1 MRKITILGLF
11 VAISMASGTM
21 PTTEAE
27 PIPPPYRQ
35 MQDGTPIG
43 EVACTDARILMQS
56 PSGMPACV
64 FVDSIRPLEAR
75 GFVLLGEITSDA
87 FPIRGDSGYGD
98 IMEPPPTL
106 GISRLPNIGET
117 AVVEIRFTNSYDANI
132 TDTDE
137 FRSLDFH
144 TGWKVSPA
152 FEIVNASGLLY
163 DTVESRGI
171 NHTEIEPRPGY
182 SKYTAFTPLD
192 SGETIT
198 YRLLIRAVSE
208 GYGTIST
215 WGYLD
220 SEAHLHLY
228 VDDEETM
235 FAWEHRQLYPEKHVR
250 SVPARSDGPT
260 PPEPLTKEEIRE
272 LEERTAAQKKPT
284 REETVELFTD
294 YLINSGNSADW
305 AVASLLHSGIL
316 NATELRT
323 ALAGAGFTDSEIDG
337 AVADNVAKRS
347 TTSSIFSVY
356 GTITNDQIRFGVG
369 DTTKVHG
376 AQVCAWDDPDRGNF
390 VLLQCDYT
398 DRGGTYLMQNI
409 PLTDPSGSGTV
420 DLYLTVSSKGVASDV
435 LNSANGNYA
444 KAILRINDLD
454 SSIVNADYAVTST
467 DNHLQGALWITDSIS
482 DAAEHF
488 MSNYLM
494 GLPKVTVYWQDGL
507 NPVLLPGGLNKT
519 GSYYSSSTI
528 YIDGH
533 IENRIYDSSE
543 VRFTILHEYGHHIMD
558 NIYATYPSSPR
569 CSPHWVHNSSSTGCA
584 WTEGWAS
591 FTLLL
596 VDKSAK
602 HQRTSSKFYDYEVG
616 AVVNQVGR
624 VINVFDTTDNRGNPI
639 GQMVE
644 GRVTSALWDIKDDM
658 NAASDHI
665 NLVNHDTLSEDD
677 DEIVAIFRQE
687 PQNFTDFDDFWNIR
701 YGSKS
706 TLSIMKLH
714 GMDFAFET
722 PTALPQDNIRVVS
735 GATTS
740 ITLRGEDPT
749 IPNTN
754 LSFILDSSPDR
765 GNLFRG
771 TDEITDGD
779 TIPTSTPTAAVL
791 DYAANYGTSGP
802 DSFTFYVTDRRGA
815 SSTPAT
821 VSITITPVPGITFE
835 SYPESRTNMRLHF
848 NMPVSNLQ
856 ADDFTSSHGT
866 IDGISPIRS
875 STDYNLRMSGVPAN
889 TQVTITYVGES
900 FNLPGNTG
908 QLVSGTSSTSS
919 KPGDT
924 TPPTITAPPD
934 RTVEATGPRTPVNI
948 GTPDVMDDTDPNPEI
963 SNDAPPDFP
972 VGTTI
977 VTWTATD
984 SSENTATATQRIT
997 VQDTTPP
1004 DITAP
1009 DDMSFTTT
1017 ETSIVLTEAH
1027 YGTATA
1033 DDLVDPSPTITSNA
1047 TTSFDAGRTTTITWT
1062 AEDRY
1067 HNSATDTQL
1076 ITVILS
1082 SLNITAPPDVTV
1094 EATGSTMVIDIG
1106 TANATHDTDTDLTIS
1121 NDAPVSFPVGVTTTV
1136 TWKVVDS
1143 SSVTA
1148 MANQLVTVQDTTPPT
1163 FGEAPQDLSFVFD
1176 PDVPLIVNYDSPMA
1190 TDIVDDSVGISCLP
1204 ASGTAFGEGA
1214 TTVTCTATDGYSNS
1228 ADVTFDVNVRVYD
1241 TTVFSDGFEGRVHDS
1256 WDSPQ
1261 FSFWSTG
1268 YNVPV
1273 TVPGHGSSNKIAHA
1287 AGCDFA
1293 GGCVMELTDG
1303 LDLSNHTDTEFLKF
1317 YRYLDTR
1324 LDPGDYLKLEAYDGS
1339 AWAELGRWNPENSD
1353 DDGAWHLEEYDLANY
1368 TDSSGFKLRF
1378 TAVAGAGIDE
1388 FGVDDVLV
1396 YKVPEVASNG
1406 TALAITAPADV
1417 VAEATGTL
1425 TAVDIGTATATGGFG
1440 NVTISH
1446 EPQAPFPLGNTT
1458 VTWTALDSNGT
1469 SATDTQLVTVQD
1481 TTAPTV
1487 ASITRSNPAGGVT
1500 NNTSLIFAVT
1510 FSEDVTGVD
1519 VSDFAL
1525 SPNSTGGGAS
1535 ATGQFAQ
1542 TSEPALPIPDR
1553 STIRDAIT
1561 VGQSGNA
1568 TSVSVAVDVTH
1579 TYIGD
1584 LKIDII
1590 APDGTTR
1597 TLHDRTGY
1605 ETDDIDQ
1612 TYAPDFAGVSIAG
1625 DWTLRVRDGA
1635 GGDTGTLNG
1644 WTLTIGQGGAGS
1656 PVTGLT
1662 GSGSVYYA
1670 TVSAAQDGT
1679 YNLDLVPSGHGI
1691 ADAADSPLTDPN
1703 PTGAD
1708 HTYTVDTAA
1717 PTVASIERSDPAEAT
1732 TSERTL
1738 VFGVTFSED
1747 VTGVD
1752 VSDFALSPG
1761 STGGGSGSGQF
1772 AQTSEPATRIADRS
1786 TVQDAITV
1794 DRSGTATSVS
1804 VAVDISHTYIGD
1816 LVVDLI
1822 APDGTSQTLHSRT
1835 GGSANDIDRT
1845 YTPDFNGTG
1854 IAGDWTLRVRDGA
1867 GGDTGT
1873 LNGWTLT
1880 IGYGT
1885 TASPVTGLTGSGSQ
1899 YLVTVSAAQDGT
1911 YNLDL
1916 VSSGHGITDS
1926 ASNPL
1931 SSPTPTGADHTYTR
1945 TSP

>member
-1 MRKITILGLF
+1 MDKINLFLMLLFFTIMTIPASAQSVNNDNTQLSDDSFSDSIADEDAVGSVDIVNELLYASHQDITNAMINHSKNNYSVANELIFTMTYVDEQTNQLVIVLDPILLGLRLFHDAGDIEDILGTEDVDIKVSYGALTPQSHVGLPRQSQTDSWIALYNSRCSPPVDELCQALVF
-11 VAISMASGTM
+11 NLGTKNHYTLDSNNLWHPPTNTTALGSAPATQTATNPGATNPPNVFFSDTFRTLDNWTISGESDWRSDIFDEHALPTPDHSNFNKVAEADDCDTFCAIT
-21 PTTEAE
+21 TTESLDISNLDSPVLEFWRFVDNSVDGYGTGTGEYLRVEVSTNGTSWIQLDLWTEESGDDDGSWHAE
-27 PIPPPYRQ
+27 SYDLTPYKSSNFQIRFTASASSENEDVGIDDVQILTTSAVSPLPAIPNDNTPPVIDIPDDIAVQ
-35 MQDGTPIG
+35 
-43 EVACTDARILMQS
+43 EQS
-56 PSGMPACV
+56 PSQGALVYIRVTAIDSTDGPVHVACDRQTGWFAAGVHTATCSASDDAGNTSSESFTIAVESSAPERALRQLFTQQDVRGGMPILSHGLPPFFDYESLGFLVYLTGTLSIILDDGDGNKNALTASHV
-64 FVDSIRPLEAR
+64 VSPWSSFLSINKDRGHAQIGHPEIGTQVIADTNVNIPGATTDSDAVLVRVSGDGIRPFVNQIQAGDSILDVISFGGLSDMQYPTVEKSAR
-75 GFVLLGEITSDA
+75 HGVSSGGVVNYQNVTVSLSATTPALSYTLTNQAVALYLDS
-87 FPIRGDSGYGD
+87 RKGDSGGPIYINHGNGTATYLGVMGGTTCVFTLESGYTVDVTYIDDYGD
-98 IMEPPPTL
+98 HICRSSLPYGNMHTVFSPWENIVADL
-106 GISRLPNIGET
+106 G
-117 AVVEIRFTNSYDANI
+117 VEHTGTGVI
-132 TDTDE
+132 TDTPITSFTDD
-137 FRSLDFH
+137 FQGTLSSWSLDGDGDWETAAPHMAMSGQQAGNKILTSNDCDSECIISVTSKLNTLSSLTIEFDRFIDSAVDGDEGLYVQYS
-144 TGWKVSPA
+144 TDGTNWITLASYTNGNNQNTNRWEDA
-152 FEIVNASGLLY
+152 TLTLDITQNSASLRFLAESSLSSEIVE
-163 DTVESRGI
+163 V
-171 NHTEIEPRPGY
+171 
-182 SKYTAFTPLD
+182 
-192 SGETIT
+192 
-198 YRLLIRAVSE
+198 
-208 GYGTIST
+208 
-215 WGYLD
+215 
-220 SEAHLHLY
+220 
-228 VDDEETM
+228 
-235 FAWEHRQLYPEKHVR
+235 
-250 SVPARSDGPT
+250 
-260 PPEPLTKEEIRE
+260 
-272 LEERTAAQKKPT
+272 
-284 REETVELFTD
+284 
-294 YLINSGNSADW
+294 
-305 AVASLLHSGIL
+305 
-316 NATELRT
+316 
-323 ALAGAGFTDSEIDG
+323 
-337 AVADNVAKRS
+337 DNV
-347 TTSSIFSVY
+347 SIF
-356 GTITNDQIRFGVG
+356 
-369 DTTKVHG
+369 
-376 AQVCAWDDPDRGNF
+376 
-390 VLLQCDYT
+390 L
-398 DRGGTYLMQNI
+398 
-409 PLTDPSGSGTV
+409 
-420 DLYLTVSSKGVASDV
+420 
-435 LNSANGNYA
+435 
-444 KAILRINDLD
+444 
-454 SSIVNADYAVTST
+454 
-467 DNHLQGALWITDSIS
+467 
-482 DAAEHF
+482 
-488 MSNYLM
+488 
-494 GLPKVTVYWQDGL
+494 
-507 NPVLLPGGLNKT
+507 
-519 GSYYSSSTI
+519 
-528 YIDGH
+528 
-533 IENRIYDSSE
+533 
-543 VRFTILHEYGHHIMD
+543 
-558 NIYATYPSSPR
+558 
-569 CSPHWVHNSSSTGCA
+569 
-584 WTEGWAS
+584 
-591 FTLLL
+591 
-596 VDKSAK
+596 
-602 HQRTSSKFYDYEVG
+602 
-616 AVVNQVGR
+616 
-624 VINVFDTTDNRGNPI
+624 
-639 GQMVE
+639 
-644 GRVTSALWDIKDDM
+644 
-658 NAASDHI
+658 
-665 NLVNHDTLSEDD
+665 
-677 DEIVAIFRQE
+677 
-687 PQNFTDFDDFWNIR
+687 
-701 YGSKS
+701 
-706 TLSIMKLH
+706 
-714 GMDFAFET
+714 
-722 PTALPQDNIRVVS
+722 
-735 GATTS
+735 
-740 ITLRGEDPT
+740 
-749 IPNTN
+749 
-754 LSFILDSSPDR
+754 
-765 GNLFRG
+765 
-771 TDEITDGD
+771 
-779 TIPTSTPTAAVL
+779 
-791 DYAANYGTSGP
+791 
-802 DSFTFYVTDRRGA
+802 
-815 SSTPAT
+815 TPAT
-821 VSITITPVPGITFE
+821 
-835 SYPESRTNMRLHF
+835 
-848 NMPVSNLQ
+848 
-856 ADDFTSSHGT
+856 
-866 IDGISPIRS
+866 
-875 STDYNLRMSGVPAN
+875 
-889 TQVTITYVGES
+889 
-900 FNLPGNTG
+900 
-908 QLVSGTSSTSS
+908 
-919 KPGDT
+919 DT
-924 TPPTITAPPD
+924 VVPTITAPTD
-934 RTVEATGPRTPVNI
+934 KTIEATGASTPLTATQI
-948 GTPDVMDDTDPNPEI
+948 GTAIATDDEDSNPAI
-963 SNDAPPDFP
+963 TSDAPSSFN

-977 VTWTATD
+977 ITWTATD
-984 SSENTATATQRIT
+984 SSGNSATATQRVMI
-997 VQDTTPP
+997 QDTTPP
-1004 DITAP
+1004 DTNAP
-1009 DDMSFTTT
+1009 PDASFTAAGTT
-1017 ETSIVLTEAH
+1017 ISLTQDD

-1033 DDLVDPSPTITSNA
+1033 TDLVDPSPTITSNA

-1121 NDAPVSFPVGVTTTV
+1121 NDAPESFPVGVTTTV

-1214 TTVTCTATDGYSNS
+1214 TTVTCTATDDYSNS

-1542 TSEPALPIPDR
+1542 TSEPAFPIPDR

-1708 HTYTVDTAA
+1708 HTYT
-1717 PTVASIERSDPAEAT
+1717 
-1732 TSERTL
+1732 
-1738 VFGVTFSED
+1738 
-1747 VTGVD
+1747 
-1752 VSDFALSPG
+1752 
-1761 STGGGSGSGQF
+1761 
-1772 AQTSEPATRIADRS
+1772 
-1786 TVQDAITV
+1786 
-1794 DRSGTATSVS
+1794 
-1804 VAVDISHTYIGD
+1804 
-1816 LVVDLI
+1816 
-1822 APDGTSQTLHSRT
+1822 
-1835 GGSANDIDRT
+1835 
-1845 YTPDFNGTG
+1845 
-1854 IAGDWTLRVRDGA
+1854 
-1867 GGDTGT
+1867 
-1873 LNGWTLT
+1873 
-1880 IGYGT
+1880 
-1885 TASPVTGLTGSGSQ
+1885 
-1899 YLVTVSAAQDGT
+1899 
-1911 YNLDL
+1911 
-1916 VSSGHGITDS
+1916 
-1926 ASNPL
+1926 
-1931 SSPTPTGADHTYTR
+1931 R

>member
-1 MRKITILGLF
+1 M
-11 VAISMASGTM
+11 VANYKHIAVFALTVVLIASSVLIAQAQSEPAAKGDTYKFDSGFHEKVKQLQSAS
-21 PTTEAE
+21 TTFG
-27 PIPPPYRQ
+27 R
-35 MQDGTPIG
+35 
-43 EVACTDARILMQS
+43 
-56 PSGMPACV
+56 
-64 FVDSIRPLEAR
+64 
-75 GFVLLGEITSDA
+75 SDA
-87 FPIRGDSGYGD
+87 VKSQPANYTVILITNAQDDLVNDLKSEYGATNIFHSDNLSTVVTADVPINQIIPLSLHANVIKIGDG
-98 IMEPPPTL
+98 EL
-106 GISRLPNIGET
+106 NLISI
-117 AVVEIRFTNSYDANI
+117 VDYDPANATQSSI
-132 TDTDE
+132 ADAKY
-137 FRSLDFH
+137 FH
-144 TGWKVSPA
+144 S
-152 FEIVNASGLLY
+152 
-163 DTVESRGI
+163 
-171 NHTEIEPRPGY
+171 
-182 SKYTAFTPLD
+182 
-192 SGETIT
+192 
-198 YRLLIRAVSE
+198 
-208 GYGTIST
+208 
-215 WGYLD
+215 
-220 SEAHLHLY
+220 
-228 VDDEETM
+228 
-235 FAWEHRQLYPEKHVR
+235 
-250 SVPARSDGPT
+250 
-260 PPEPLTKEEIRE
+260 
-272 LEERTAAQKKPT
+272 
-284 REETVELFTD
+284 
-294 YLINSGNSADW
+294 
-305 AVASLLHSGIL
+305 LHSGIAQTGMGVNIGVIDMVAL
-316 NATELRT
+316 LDHDDLPAIRYVTCGSRMCQIATTGEGIQDTHANQVISIIAGSGNSNGEMEGMAANSHILYTSGGFASARIQALSHHLDAGTDVILIVSGLPVRCIKYAAPPTNADYPAIAYVVDEVVDRGVHVVTGVGNDGDGDLTGDFLLDVACAYNSIAVGNVDKDKDIWSSSSRGGNRASGDASFPMKPDIS
-323 ALAGAGFTDSEIDG
+323 ALGVAVAGASQGSSYVAETGTSFSSSMVASAVALLLEANDSLTPQQAKIALLLGAETREFATGTAKDYEERTNPVYNAINQYGLGVLNIQESLDAVAPENDRLVTGRFGYGTNTTSVKFDYRIYAALGDTVKLFLNYPYKPSVNSDDDVTSANSLLPAHPSLLISNFNINVTSPSGRVTQSNSTYQTTEFVIFEADITGYYDVDVQASSLVILYNDTRNFVPYSLGSSHRIEAAPFPDTTNHPPTISVTSSPSTPVSGNTVTFTAAVSDHNRGDTATVKWNVVREDIDISLDVSADGTGATFVVPYLEGTSHATFAARATATDQHQSSSNPATASVTADIVSPDTSNTILYEDFSTLSNWDKSSSSGWESVRFGG
-337 AVADNVAKRS
+337 AVPPGGVDSNRVAESGGCRTGCTI
-347 TTSSIFSVY
+347 TTSSGIDL
-356 GTITNDQIRFGVG
+356 TNYAGETLQFYRYIEESL
-369 DTTKVHG
+369 DTSDYLLVQAYDGSNWVDLDKWSGNSEYNDDMWHLEAYSL
-376 AQVCAWDDPDRGNF
+376 AQ
-390 VLLQCDYT
+390 YT
-398 DRGGTYLMQNI
+398 DAA
-409 PLTDPSGSGTV
+409 DF
-420 DLYLTVSSKGVASDV
+420 K
-435 LNSANGNYA
+435 
-444 KAILRINDLD
+444 LRFT
-454 SSIVNADYAVTST
+454 ARTSQT
-467 DNHLQGALWITDSIS
+467 
-482 DAAEHF
+482 AE
-488 MSNYLM
+488 
-494 GLPKVTVYWQDGL
+494 
-507 NPVLLPGGLNKT
+507 
-519 GSYYSSSTI
+519 
-528 YIDGH
+528 
-533 IENRIYDSSE
+533 E
-543 VRFTILHEYGHHIMD
+543 VRIDDVRI
-558 NIYATYPSSPR
+558 
-569 CSPHWVHNSSSTGCA
+569 
-584 WTEGWAS
+584 
-591 FTLLL
+591 
-596 VDKSAK
+596 
-602 HQRTSSKFYDYEVG
+602 VG
-616 AVVNQVGR
+616 
-624 VINVFDTTDNRGNPI
+624 
-639 GQMVE
+639 
-644 GRVTSALWDIKDDM
+644 
-658 NAASDHI
+658 
-665 NLVNHDTLSEDD
+665 
-677 DEIVAIFRQE
+677 
-687 PQNFTDFDDFWNIR
+687 
-701 YGSKS
+701 
-706 TLSIMKLH
+706 
-714 GMDFAFET
+714 T
-722 PTALPQDNIRVVS
+722 PTS
-735 GATTS
+735 
-740 ITLRGEDPT
+740 
-749 IPNTN
+749 
-754 LSFILDSSPDR
+754 DSR
-765 GNLFRG
+765 
-771 TDEITDGD
+771 
-779 TIPTSTPTAAVL
+779 
-791 DYAANYGTSGP
+791 
-802 DSFTFYVTDRRGA
+802 
-815 SSTPAT
+815 
-821 VSITITPVPGITFE
+821 
-835 SYPESRTNMRLHF
+835 
-848 NMPVSNLQ
+848 
-856 ADDFTSSHGT
+856 
-866 IDGISPIRS
+866 
-875 STDYNLRMSGVPAN
+875 
-889 TQVTITYVGES
+889 
-900 FNLPGNTG
+900 
-908 QLVSGTSSTSS
+908 
-919 KPGDT
+919 
-924 TPPTITAPPD
+924 PPTITSPPNI
-934 RTVEATGPRTPVNI
+934 VMEATGQLTSVDI
-948 GTPDVMDDTDPNPEI
+948 GTVTADDDRDPNP
-963 SNDAPPDFP
+963 SVTNDAPSLFP
-972 VGTTI
+972 LGTTT

-984 SSENTATATQRIT
+984 SSGNFDTTTHDIT

-1004 DITAP
+1004 DIEAPPDTSFSTAR
-1009 DDMSFTTT
+1009 
-1017 ETSIVLTEAH
+1017 TSVSLTEDD
-1027 YGTATA
+1027 YGAATAT
-1033 DDLVDPSPTITSNA
+1033 DLVDSSPTITSNA
-1047 TTSFDAGRTTTITWT
+1047 PTSFDAGRTTTITWI

-1076 ITVILS
+1076 ITVIRS

-1121 NDAPVSFPVGVTTTV
+1121 NDAPESFPVGVTTTV

-1163 FGEAPQDLSFVFD
+1163 FDEAPQDLSFVFD

-1214 TTVTCTATDGYSNS
+1214 TTVTCTATDDYSNS
-1228 ADVTFDVNVRVYD
+1228 ADVTFDVSVRVYD

-1261 FSFWSTG
+1261 FSFWSTD

-1303 LDLSNHTDTEFLKF
+1303 LDLSNHTDPEFLKF

-1339 AWAELGRWNPENSD
+1339 AWAELGRWNPENSE

-1378 TAVAGAGIDE
+1378 TAVAGSGIDE

-1481 TTAPTV
+1481 TTAPTI

-1500 NNTSLIFAVT
+1500 NSTSLIFAVT
-1510 FSEDVTGVD
+1510 FSEDVTGVG

-1568 TSVSVAVDVTH
+1568 TSASVAVDVTH

-1644 WTLTIGQGGAGS
+1644 WTLTVNHGGAGS

-1679 YNLDLVPSGHGI
+1679 YNLDLVSSGHGI
-1691 ADAADSPLTDPN
+1691 ADAADSPLADPN

-1717 PTVASIERSDPAEAT
+1717 PTVASIERSNPAVET
-1732 TSERTL
+1732 TSAQTL
-1738 VFGVTFSED
+1738 VFAVTFSED

-1752 VSDFALSPG
+1752 LSDFALSPG
-1761 STGGGSGSGQF
+1761 STGGGSAPGQF
-1772 AQTSEPATRIADRS
+1772 TQTSEPATRIADRG
-1786 TVQDAITV
+1786 TIQDAIAV

-1845 YTPDFNGTG
+1845 YAPDFDGTG
-1854 IAGDWTLRVRDGA
+1854 IAGDWTLRVSDRA
-1867 GGDTGT
+1867 GGDVGT

-1880 IGYGT
+1880 IGHGT
-1885 TASPVTGLTGSGSQ
+1885 AGSPVTGLAGSGNQ

-1916 VSSGHGITDS
+1916 ASSGHGIADT